1 MKCQMCNGEGG
12 KIPHPE
18 NYGSYREDCPTCNG
32 TGKQPPVD
40 RLLRFEEYME
50 KTQGTSA
57 DNVYWEAH
65 AYVATLEAELSAARG
80 EIEKKTESIKM
91 LVLDAKRLEDEN
103 ERLKKAEL
111 RASKGVVYLS
121 GLLSV
126 KTKEKLSV
134 DWIQEAL
141 NLED

>member
-1 MKCQMCNGEGG
+1 MSNDKCPQCTSVGG
-12 KIPHPE
+12 VKMEDGGLIVCVECKAILYTP
-18 NYGSYREDCPTCNG
+18 YGSTETIDWQARAL
-32 TGKQPPVD
+32 K
-40 RLLRFEEYME
+40 
-50 KTQGTSA
+50 A
-57 DNVYWEAH
+57 EA
-65 AYVATLEAELSAARG
+65 
-80 EIEKKTESIKM
+80 KC
-91 LVLDAKRLEDEN
+91 

-111 RASKGVVYLS
+111 RATKGVVYLA

>member
-1 MKCQMCNGEGG
+1 MTI
-12 KIPHPE
+12 KIQRW
-18 NYGSYREDCPTCNG
+18 ND
-32 TGKQPPVD
+32 
-40 RLLRFEEYME
+40 LLPNKSAKSRFDAVA
-50 KTQGTSA
+50 KNDLA
-57 DNVYWEAH
+57 ALEAR
-65 AYVATLEAELSAARG
+65 ALEAEA
-80 EIEKKTESIKM
+80 EC
-91 LVLDAKRLEDEN
+91 

-111 RASKGVVYLS
+111 RATKGVVYLA